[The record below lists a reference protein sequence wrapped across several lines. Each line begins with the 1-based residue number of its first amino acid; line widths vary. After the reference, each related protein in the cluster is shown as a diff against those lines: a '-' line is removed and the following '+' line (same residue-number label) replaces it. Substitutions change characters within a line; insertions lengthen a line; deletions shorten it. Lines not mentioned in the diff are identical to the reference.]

1 MLTGMSG
8 SKLDFITGATATE
21 IAASIERAVRLARL
35 GPADRLPTIRQLG
48 LRLGVS
54 PTTVAAAY
62 ARLRARGVVTA
73 RGRGGTAIA
82 DRPPLPVSRPPAVLP
97 PGVRDLTHGGPDPA
111 LLPTLDP
118 ALAKLDRRH
127 RLYGE
132 DPVLPELAGLATA
145 QLEADG
151 VPVDGLAVVGG
162 ALDGVERILQAP
174 LRPGDRVAVEDPGF
188 PPALDLVRAMGLRPE
203 PVPVD
208 DDGPLPEG
216 LAGALAA
223 GCGAFVTTLRAQ
235 NPTGAVAGPARL
247 EELGRVLEAHPQVVV
262 VEDDH
267 AGPVAGAPG
276 VTLAGDGRARW
287 AHVRSVSKWLGPD
300 LRLAVLTGDPGT
312 VARVQGR
319 QLVGT
324 GWVSHVLQGL
334 AVAMWSAPDG
344 TALLERGR
352 ETYRRRRQALA
363 GALAARGVE
372 AHARSGMNV
381 WVPVADEGA
390 VTRRLLDAGWAVL
403 PGERFRLRS
412 PPAIRVTVTTL
423 EVTEADRL
431 AGDVEAAMAP
441 RRRTRLA

>member
-1 MLTGMSG
+1 MLTGMSQPEPDVIAG
-8 SKLDFITGATATE
+8 TTATE

-35 GPADRLPTIRQLG
+35 GPGDRLPTIRQLG

-82 DRPPLPVSRPPAVLP
+82 DRPPLPVAGPPAFLP

-111 LLPTLDP
+111 LLPPLDP
-118 ALAKLDRRH
+118 ALAQLDRRH

-132 DPVLPELAGLATA
+132 DPVLPELADLATA

-151 VPVDGLAVVGG
+151 VPVAGLAVVGG
-162 ALDGVERILQAP
+162 ALDGVERILQAH

-188 PPALDLVRAMGLRPE
+188 PPALDLIRAMGLRPE
-203 PVPVD
+203 PVPL
-208 DDGPLPEG
+208 DDGGPVPEG

-235 NPTGAVAGPARL
+235 NPTGAVASPARL
-247 EELGRVLEAHPQVVV
+247 QELGRVLAAHPQVVV

-267 AGPVAGAPG
+267 AGPVAGAAG
-276 VTLAGDGRARW
+276 VTLAGADRPSW

-300 LRLAVLTGDPGT
+300 LRLAVLTGDPQT

-324 GWVSHVLQGL
+324 GWVSYLLQGL
-334 AVAMWSAPDG
+334 AVAMWSAPG
-344 TALLERGR
+344 GPALLERGR
-352 ETYRRRRQALA
+352 DTYRRRRD
-363 GALAARGVE
+363 ALAAALEARGIR
-372 AHARSGMNV
+372 AHARSGLNV

-390 VTRRLLDAGWAVL
+390 VTRQLLEAGWAVL
-403 PGERFRLRS
+403 AGERFRLRS
-412 PPAIRVTVTTL
+412 QPAIRVTVSTL
-423 EVTEADRL
+423 ETTEADRL
-431 AGDVEAAMAP
+431 AGDIEAAMAP